1 MGENY
6 GFTAMLHEF
15 VEALKSLSKRPGFAL
30 LVCVPLALGIGATS
44 TVFSAV
50 YGVLLKA
57 PDYRE
62 PERLM
67 QVWERR
73 PRLPMPDE
81 VAAFSTDHFRRWRDA
96 NTVFEGLAMYGDR
109 PVAYRGLAAAPGEPR
124 PLSAEQASPEL
135 FEILG
140 VPPVL
145 GRTFRPEEATPGRD
159 AVVMLSHAF
168 WQREF
173 GSDAGILGQALSLN
187 DRSFRIVGVMPPGF
201 GFPIPTTEI
210 YVPYP
215 TEPPAD
221 LQPGQVRLELV
232 QVVGRLREGVT
243 IAQAEEE
250 AATLIARLSEES
262 EIQRMLNEGVSVHL
276 DSFTE
281 RSTRRIRQP
290 LMALFGVTL
299 LVLLIV
305 CGNVANL
312 LLTRAAW
319 RERELAV
326 RSALGAGR
334 SRLLRRLLA
343 ESALLAA
350 FAGAF
355 GALLAVAGAG
365 LVRSLTV
372 LGLPQLAAA
381 SVDLR
386 VVGFTFGV
394 AGLAA
399 LVFGTLPALK
409 ASARDP
415 AAALDASARGE
426 SAPLGGSSRGL
437 GHRGL
442 FAALQ
447 LALALPLLIGAGLL
461 TRSFLALVSAPPGY
475 EPGNTAVFEVQVA
488 ADRYP
493 DTAGQTAL
501 FDRVR
506 ESLAAVPGVTRVG
519 VVDTLP
525 LSGERAII
533 GFQRIGEA
541 PVTDPNQVPRALLRR
556 VSPGYFQAMGIPLR
570 EGRALEES
578 DRSNPGAV
586 SVVNESLVER
596 YLSDPPVGLE
606 LQGMGQI
613 VGVVGD
619 VHEEGVDTP
628 PEPILYRLDGDGRM
642 PGGGDVI
649 RRSVVLRHAPGA
661 SVLEAAA
668 VRLAEVDPELAA
680 LNPRTLEERI
690 RESVAQPRLYALL
703 LGVFA
708 AAALLLAAWGV
719 FGVVGFQANARV
731 PAHGVRMA
739 FGATPA
745 DIRRLVFRDA
755 LRIAAFGLL
764 PGLLLAFVLVRVA
777 GSELSPLL
785 FEITPLDPV
794 VYVLVPVLLLAAVLA
809 AALQP
814 ATAAARLNVV
824 QALRSEH
831 PQARKSWFA

>member
-1 MGENY
+1 MR
-6 GFTAMLHEF
+6 HEF

-30 LVCVPLALGIGATS
+30 LVIVPLALGVGATS

-50 YGVLLKA
+50 HGVLLKA

-109 PVAYRGLAAAPGEPR
+109 PVAYRGLSEAPGEPR
-124 PLSAEQASPEL
+124 PLSAEQVSPEL

-140 VPPVL
+140 VSPAL
-145 GRTFRPEEATPGRD
+145 GRSFRSEEATPGRD
-159 AVVMLSHAF
+159 AVVILAHSF
-168 WQREF
+168 WLREF
-173 GSDAGILGQALSLN
+173 GGDPEVLGRTLSLN
-187 DRSFRIVGVMPPGF
+187 DRSFEVVGVMPRGF

-210 YVPYP
+210 YVPYS

-221 LQPGQVRLELV
+221 LQAGQVRLELV
-232 QVVGRLREGVT
+232 QVVGRLRDGVSLE
-243 IAQAEEE
+243 QAEDE
-250 AATLIARLSEES
+250 AAALIARLSEES
-262 EIQRMLNEGVSVHL
+262 DIQAMLNEGVTVHL
-276 DSFTE
+276 GSFTE

-334 SRLLRRLLA
+334 ARLLRRLLA
-343 ESALLAA
+343 ESLLLAA
-350 FAGAF
+350 AAGAC
-355 GALLAVAGAG
+355 GALMAMAGAG
-365 LVRSLTV
+365 FVRSLTV

-386 VVGFTFGV
+386 ILGFTFGV

-399 LVFGTLPALK
+399 LVSGALPALR
-409 ASARDP
+409 ASSRDP
-415 AAALDASARGE
+415 ATALDASARGE
-426 SAPLGGSSRGL
+426 SAPLGGSVRGI

-442 FAALQ
+442 FASLQ

-475 EPGNTAVFEVQVA
+475 EPANTVAFEVQLA
-488 ADRYP
+488 ASRYP
-493 DTAGQTAL
+493 EPAAQTAL
-501 FDRVR
+501 FERLR
-506 ESLAAVPGVTRVG
+506 ESLAAIPGVTHAG

-525 LSGERAII
+525 LSGERAVI
-533 GFQRIGEA
+533 GFQRISES

-556 VSPGYFQAMGIPLR
+556 VSPGYFRAMGIPLR
-570 EGRALEES
+570 EGRVFEAG
-578 DRSNPGAV
+578 DRSNPRAV
-586 SVVNESLVER
+586 SIVNESLVDR

-606 LQGMGQI
+606 LRGLGQI

-619 VHEEGVDTP
+619 VYPEGVDTP
-628 PEPILYRLDGDGRM
+628 PEPMLYRLDGDGLM
-642 PGGGDVI
+642 PGGDVI

-661 SVLEAAA
+661 AVLEAAA
-668 VRLAEVDPELAA
+668 ARLGEVDAGLAA
-680 LNPRTLEERI
+680 LNPRTLEDRI
-690 RESVAQPRLYALL
+690 REAVAQPRLYALL
-703 LGVFA
+703 LGAFAVA
-708 AAALLLAAWGV
+708 AALLAAWGV
-719 FGVVGFQANARV
+719 FGVVGFQASARV

-745 DIRRLVFRDA
+745 TIRQLVLKDA
-755 LRIAAFGLL
+755 LRIAGFGLA

-785 FEITPLDPV
+785 FEVTPLDPA
-794 VYVLVPVLLLAAVLA
+794 VYVLVPLLLGAAVLA
-809 AALQP
+809 AALPP
-814 ATAAARLNVV
+814 ATGASRLDVV
-824 QALRSEH
+824 QALRSE
-831 PQARKSWFA
+831 PTGIRRSWFA

>member
-1 MGENY
+1 
-6 GFTAMLHEF
+6 MLHEF
-15 VEALKSLSKRPGFAL
+15 SEALKSLAKRPGFAL
-30 LVCVPLALGIGATS
+30 LVVVPLALGIGATS

-81 VAAFSTDHFRRWRDA
+81 VAAFSTDHFRQWRDA
-96 NTVFEGLAMYGDR
+96 NRVFEGLAMYGDR
-109 PVAYRGLAAAPGEPR
+109 PVAYRGLAEAPGEPR
-124 PLSAEQASPEL
+124 PLSAEQVSPEL

-140 VPPVL
+140 VSPQL
-145 GRTFRPEEATPGRD
+145 GRAFRSEEATPGRD
-159 AVVMLSHAF
+159 AVAVLGHAF
-168 WQREF
+168 WTREF
-173 GSDAGILGQALSLN
+173 GGDPAVLGKTLRID
-187 DRSFRIVGVMPPGF
+187 DRDVEIIGVAPPGF

-210 YVPYP
+210 YLPYP

-232 QVVGRLREGVT
+232 QVVGRLRDGVS
-243 IAQAEEE
+243 IEQAESE
-250 AATLIARLSEES
+250 AAALIDRLSEES
-262 EIQRMLNEGVSVHL
+262 EIQRMLNEGVTVHL
-276 DSFTE
+276 SSFTE

-290 LMALFGVTL
+290 LIALFGVTL

-319 RERELAV
+319 RQRELAV

-334 SRLLRRLLA
+334 TRLLRRLFA
-343 ESALLAA
+343 ESLLLAGA
-350 FAGAF
+350 AGIV
-355 GALLAVAGAG
+355 GTLLAVGGAG
-365 LVRSLTV
+365 IVRSLTV

-381 SVDLR
+381 SVDAR
-386 VVGFTFGV
+386 VVAFTLAV

-399 LVFGTLPALK
+399 LVFGTLPALR
-409 ASARDP
+409 ASSRDP
-415 AAALDASARGE
+415 AAALDASARGD
-426 SAPLGGSSRGL
+426 ATPLGGSARGI
-437 GHRGL
+437 GRRGL

-475 EPGNTAVFEVQVA
+475 EPSNTAAFEVQMA
-488 ADRYP
+488 ASRYP
-493 DTAGQTAL
+493 DPAEQAAL
-501 FDRVR
+501 FDRIR
-506 ESLAAVPGVTRVG
+506 ESLAAIPGVTHVG
-519 VVDTLP
+519 IVDTLP
-525 LSGERAII
+525 LSGERAVI
-533 GFQRIGEA
+533 GFQRIGEE

-556 VSPGYFQAMGIPLR
+556 VSPGYFRAMGIPLR
-570 EGRALEES
+570 EGRVFEDN

-606 LQGMGQI
+606 LRGMGAI

-619 VHEEGVDTP
+619 VHEDGVDSPT
-628 PEPILYRLDGDGRM
+628 EPVLYVLDGGLGM
-642 PGGGDVI
+642 PQGADVL

-661 SVLEAAA
+661 LVLEAAA
-668 VRLAEVDPELAA
+668 ARLQEVDPELAA
-680 LNPRTLEERI
+680 LSPRTLEDRI
-690 RESVAQPRLYALL
+690 RESVAQPRLYAIL
-703 LGVFA
+703 LGAFALA
-708 AAALLLAAWGV
+708 AALLAAWGV
-719 FGVVGFQANARV
+719 FGVVGFQANARI

-739 FGATPA
+739 FGATPG
-745 DIRRLVFRDA
+745 DIRRLVLGDA
-755 LRIAAFGLL
+755 LRIAALGLV
-764 PGLLLAFVLVRVA
+764 PGLLLVFVLVRVM
-777 GSELSPLL
+777 GSEFSPLL

-794 VYVLVPVLLLAAVLA
+794 VYVVVPLLLFLTVVAAAV
-809 AALQP
+809 QP
-814 ATAAARLNVV
+814 ASTAARLDVV
-824 QALRSEH
+824 PALRSEH
-831 PQARKSWFA
+831 ARPRKSWFA

>member
-1 MGENY
+1 
-6 GFTAMLHEF
+6 MLHELA
-15 VEALKSLSKRPGFAL
+15 EALKSLAKRPGFAL
-30 LVCVPLALGIGATS
+30 LVIVPLALGIGATS

-62 PERLM
+62 PGRLM

-109 PVAYRGLAAAPGEPR
+109 PVAYRGLMEAPGEPR
-124 PLSAEQASPEL
+124 PLSAEQVSPEL

-140 VPPVL
+140 VVPAI
-145 GRTFRPEEATPGRD
+145 GRAFRPEEATPGRD
-159 AVVMLSHAF
+159 AVVILGHAF
-168 WQREF
+168 WLREF
-173 GSDAGILGQALSLN
+173 GGDREVIGRSLSLN
-187 DRSFRIVGVMPPGF
+187 DRSFEIVGIMPPGF

-210 YVPYP
+210 YLPYP
-215 TEPPAD
+215 TAPPAD

-232 QVVGRLREGVT
+232 QVVGRLRDGVS
-243 IAQAEEE
+243 IEQAEQE
-250 AATLIARLSEES
+250 AAALIARLSEES

-276 DSFTE
+276 GSFTE

-299 LVLLIV
+299 VVLLIV

-326 RSALGAGR
+326 RSALGANR

-343 ESALLAA
+343 ESVLLAA
-350 FAGAF
+350 GAGAF
-355 GALLAVAGAG
+355 GALLSVAGAG
-365 LVRSLTV
+365 FVRSLTV

-381 SVDLR
+381 TVDLR
-386 VVGFTFGV
+386 VAGFTFGI

-399 LVFGTLPALK
+399 LVFGTLPAWK
-409 ASARDP
+409 VSSRDP
-415 AAALDASARGE
+415 AAALDASGRGE
-426 SAPLGGSSRGL
+426 SAPLGGGSRGI

-442 FAALQ
+442 FASLQ
-447 LALALPLLIGAGLL
+447 LALAIPLLIGAGLL

-475 EPGNTAVFEVQVA
+475 EPSNAAVFEVQVA
-488 ADRYP
+488 AERYP
-493 DTAGQTAL
+493 DPAAGIAL
-501 FDRVR
+501 FDRIR
-506 ESLAAVPGVTRVG
+506 ESLAAIPGVTQVG

-525 LSGERAII
+525 LSGERAIV

-541 PVTDPNQVPRALLRR
+541 PVTDPNHVPRALFRR
-556 VSPGYFQAMGIPLR
+556 VSPGYFRAMGIPLR
-570 EGRALEES
+570 EGRVFEAS
-578 DRSNPGAV
+578 DRANPGAV
-586 SVVNESLVER
+586 SVVNESLVQR
-596 YLSDPPVGLE
+596 YLADPPLGLE
-606 LQGMGQI
+606 LQGMGAI

-619 VHEEGVDTP
+619 VYEEGVDTP
-628 PEPILYRLDGDGRM
+628 PEPILYRLDGDGLLPM
-642 PGGGDVI
+642 GGDVI
-649 RRSVVLRHAPGA
+649 RRSVVLRHAAGA

-668 VRLAEVDPELAA
+668 ERVGEVDAELAA
-680 LNPRTLEERI
+680 LNPRTLEDRI

-703 LGVFA
+703 LGGFA

-719 FGVVGFQANARV
+719 FGVVGFQASARV

-739 FGATPA
+739 FGATPV
-745 DIRRLVFRDA
+745 DIRRLVLSDA
-755 LRIAAFGLL
+755 LRIAAFGLA

-785 FEITPLDPV
+785 FEVTPLDPA
-794 VYVLVPVLLLAAVLA
+794 VYVLVPVLLLGAVLA

-814 ATAAARLNVV
+814 ATVAARLNVV
-824 QALRSEH
+824 QALRAEH
-831 PQARKSWFA
+831 PRAGRSWFA

>member
-1 MGENY
+1 MGEN
-6 GFTAMLHEF
+6 GRTSMLHEF
-15 VEALKSLSKRPGFAL
+15 AEALKSLAKRPGFVL
-30 LVCVPLALGIGATS
+30 LVVAPLALGIGATS

-96 NTVFEGLAMYGDR
+96 NTVFDGLAMYGDR

-124 PLSAEQASPEL
+124 PLSAEQVSPEL

-140 VPPVL
+140 VPPVI
-145 GRTFRPEEATPGRD
+145 GRSFRSEEAIPGRD
-159 AVVMLSHAF
+159 AVVILSHAF
-168 WQREF
+168 WTREF
-173 GSDAGILGQALSLN
+173 GGDSGILGQALSLN
-187 DRSFRIVGVMPPGF
+187 DRSFEVVGVMPPDF

-215 TEPPAD
+215 TEPPED
-221 LQPGQVRLELV
+221 LQPGQIRLELV
-232 QVVGRLREGVT
+232 SVVGRLRGGVG
-243 IAQAEEE
+243 IEQAEDE
-250 AATLIARLSEES
+250 AAALIARLSEES

-276 DSFTE
+276 GSFTE

-290 LMALFGVTL
+290 LIALFGVTL

-343 ESALLAA
+343 ESVWLAA
-350 FAGAF
+350 VAGAV
-355 GALLAVAGAG
+355 GTLLAVAGAG
-365 LVRSLTV
+365 VVRSLTV

-381 SVDLR
+381 TVDPR
-386 VVGFTFGV
+386 VVMFTFGI

-409 ASARDP
+409 ASSRNP
-415 AAALDASARGE
+415 AAALGASARGE
-426 SAPLGGSSRGL
+426 STPLGGSSRGI

-442 FAALQ
+442 FASLQ

-475 EPGNTAVFEVQVA
+475 EPQNAAAFEVQIA

-493 DTAGQTAL
+493 DAAGQTAL
-501 FDRVR
+501 FDRIR
-506 ESLAAVPGVTRVG
+506 ESLAAIPGVTHAG
-519 VVDTLP
+519 IVDTLP

-533 GFQRIGEA
+533 GFQRLGEE
-541 PVTDPNQVPRALLRR
+541 PITDPNQVPRALLRR
-556 VSPGYFQAMGIPLR
+556 VSPGYFRALGIPLR
-570 EGRALEES
+570 DGRVFEES
-578 DRSNPGAV
+578 DRANPAAV
-586 SVVNESLVER
+586 SIINESLVQR

-606 LQGMGQI
+606 LRGMGQI

-619 VHEEGVDTP
+619 VYEDGVDSPT
-628 PEPILYRLDGDGRM
+628 EPILYRLDGDGLM

-661 SVLEAAA
+661 PVLDAAA
-668 VRLAEVDPELAA
+668 ARLREVDGELAA
-680 LNPRTLEERI
+680 LNPRTLEDRI
-690 RESVAQPRLYALL
+690 RESVAQPRLYAMLMGAFAL
-703 LGVFA
+703 A
-708 AAALLLAAWGV
+708 AALLAAWGV
-719 FGVVGFQANARV
+719 FGVVGFQANARI

-745 DIRRLVFRDA
+745 DIRRLVLGDA
-755 LRIAAFGLL
+755 LRIAVLGLV
-764 PGLLLAFVLVRVA
+764 PGLLLAFVLIRVA

-785 FEITPLDPV
+785 FEIAPLDPA
-794 VYVLVPVLLLAAVLA
+794 VYVLVPLLLFLVVLA
-809 AALQP
+809 ASLQP
-814 ATAAARLNVV
+814 AATAARLNVV

-831 PQARKSWFA
+831 PRARRSWFA

>member
-1 MGENY
+1 
-6 GFTAMLHEF
+6 MLHEF
-15 VEALKSLSKRPGFAL
+15 AEALKSLAKRPGFAL
-30 LVCVPLALGIGATS
+30 LVIVPLALGVGATS

-96 NTVFEGLAMYGDR
+96 NTVFDGLAMYGDR
-109 PVAYRGLAAAPGEPR
+109 PVAYRGLMAAPGEPR
-124 PLSAEQASPEL
+124 PLSAEQVSPEL
-135 FEILG
+135 FGILG
-140 VPPVL
+140 VSPAI
-145 GRTFRPEEATPGRD
+145 GRTFRPEEAIPGRD
-159 AVVMLSHAF
+159 AVVILGHAF
-168 WQREF
+168 WTREF
-173 GSDAGILGQALSLN
+173 GGDPGVLGRALSLN
-187 DRSFRIVGVMPPGF
+187 DRSFEIVGIMPRGF

-232 QVVGRLREGVT
+232 QVVGRLRDGVG
-243 IAQAEEE
+243 IEQAEEE
-250 AATLIARLSEES
+250 AAALIARLSEES

-276 DSFTE
+276 GSFTE

-290 LMALFGVTL
+290 LMALFGVAL

-343 ESALLAA
+343 ESVLLAA
-350 FAGAF
+350 AAGAF
-355 GALLAVAGAG
+355 GTLLAVAGAG

-399 LVFGTLPALK
+399 LLFGTLPALK
-409 ASARDP
+409 ASSRDP

-475 EPGNTAVFEVQVA
+475 EPRNTAVFEVQVA
-488 ADRYP
+488 AGRYP

-501 FDRVR
+501 FDRIR
-506 ESLAAVPGVTRVG
+506 ESLAAIPGVTHAG

-525 LSGERAII
+525 LSGERAVI

-541 PVTDPNQVPRALLRR
+541 PVTDPNQVPRALFRR

-570 EGRALEES
+570 EGRVFDES
-578 DRSNPGAV
+578 DRANPGAV
-586 SVVNESLVER
+586 SIVNESLVQR

-606 LQGMGQI
+606 LAGMGAI

-619 VHEEGVDTP
+619 VSEEGVDTP
-628 PEPILYRLDGDGRM
+628 PEPILYRLDGDERI
-642 PGGGDVI
+642 PGGDVI

-661 SVLEAAA
+661 SVLEAAT
-668 VRLAEVDPELAA
+668 VRLEEVGPELAA
-680 LNPRTLEERI
+680 LNPRTLGDRI
-690 RESVAQPRLYALL
+690 GESVAQPRLYALL
-703 LGVFA
+703 LGGFA

-719 FGVVGFQANARV
+719 FGVVGFQANARI

-745 DIRRLVFRDA
+745 DIRRLVLRDA
-755 LRIAAFGLL
+755 LRIAAFGLV

-785 FEITPLDPV
+785 FEITPLDPA
-794 VYVLVPVLLLAAVLA
+794 VYVLVPLLLLAAVLA

-814 ATAAARLNVV
+814 ATAAGRLNVV

-831 PQARKSWFA
+831 PQARRSWFA